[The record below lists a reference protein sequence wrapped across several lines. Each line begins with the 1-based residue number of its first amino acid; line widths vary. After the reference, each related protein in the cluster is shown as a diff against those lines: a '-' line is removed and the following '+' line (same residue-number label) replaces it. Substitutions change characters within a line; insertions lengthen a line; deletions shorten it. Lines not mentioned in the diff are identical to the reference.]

1 MKFTEKVRSTAESY
15 VKQLQA
21 AEKAIADHHK
31 NGITEYSYERYKEI
45 AAELEEKRR
54 LIQSAGVSAVQAII
68 DEFKAELS
76 RRYVAKGDE
85 IDTGDMALLN
95 SNYQLKAAD
104 LEAMFDRHPG
114 NHTMLRAI
122 MEYCET
128 HDIYIMEY
136 CETHDIY
143 IQRVY
148 YGEKAKAAAADSL
161 RSYALSCFQRPDFGM
176 ETEAYFAQI
185 FPEALAGD

>member
-45 AAELEEKRR
+45 AADLEEKRR
-54 LIQSAGVSAVQAII
+54 LIQSAGVAEIQKII
-68 DEFKAELS
+68 DEYKAELS

-85 IDTGDMALLN
+85 INAGDMALLN

-114 NHTMLRAI
+114 NNTMLRAI
-122 MEYCET
+122 MEYCEN
-128 HDIYIMEY
+128 HS
-136 CETHDIY
+136 IY

-148 YGEKAKAAAADSL
+148 YGEKEKAAAADSL
-161 RSYALSCFQRPDFGM
+161 RSYALSCFQRPDYGM
-176 ETEAYFAQI
+176 ESEAYFAQI
-185 FPEALAGD
+185 FPDALAGE

>member
-21 AEKAIADHHK
+21 AEKAIADHQK

-54 LIQSAGVSAVQAII
+54 EIYRNAVSAIEAII
-68 DEFKAELS
+68 AEFKVELS

-95 SNYQLKAAD
+95 SGYQLKAAD
-104 LEAMFDRHPG
+104 LAAMFDRHEG

-122 MEYCET
+122 TEYCESKN
-128 HDIYIMEY
+128 IEIGREYI
-136 CETHDIY
+136 
-143 IQRVY
+143 
-148 YGEKAKAAAADSL
+148 GEKAKAAAADSL
-161 RSYALSCFQRPDFGM
+161 RQYAVSAFQRPDYGM

-185 FPEALAGD
+185 FPRELAGD